1 MVGECDANVAE
12 SAVDDVEIVAHVES
26 NHRAVVQTERK
37 RASLEL
43 ETEAEGSYWAEKEA
57 VVAAV
62 TVVETDTATKSTP
75 KLPCGKT
82 GCPIGPLL
90 DVPVVDYLSG
100 KSLVKVEHA
109 GRDVEE
115 ILFAEMILVFEVDG
129 GTSEMCTDGVRRFLC
144 LCHTECA

>member
-26 NHRAVVQTERK
+26 HHRAVVQTERK

-43 ETEAEGSYWAEKEA
+43 ETEAECADGAKEEA

-62 TVVETDTATKSTP
+62 TVVETDTATESAP
-75 KLPCGKT
+75 KLPCGET
-82 GCPIGPLL
+82 GCPIWPLL

-100 KSLVKVEHA
+100 KSFVKVEHA
-109 GRDVEE
+109 GRDIEE
-115 ILFAEMILVFEVDG
+115 ILFAEMILVFEVNG